1 MSIVKIFRRTSG
13 AVYRCHVPKLWNE
26 TIESHRRDVR
36 DAVMETAASL
46 VFEHG
51 LRGVTMAQIAERAGI
66 GRATLYKYFSDV
78 DAILHAW
85 HARQVDGHLRALR
98 EIHDGAGDPAD
109 RITSVLR
116 AYARIVQKT
125 RSHDTDLVKF
135 LHPDQQVHDAQR
147 ELHDM
152 VAQLIAEAAD
162 AGKLRADVDAS
173 ELASYCL
180 HALNAAATVTSNKA
194 LDRLV
199 TVTVDGLRSSR
210 RRVGLARK

>member
-1 MSIVKIFRRTSG
+1 MECRTSG
-13 AVYRCHVPKLWNE
+13 AVYRYRVPKLWNE

-36 DAVMETAASL
+36 DAVMDTAAAL

-51 LRGVTMAQIAERAGI
+51 LRGVTMAQIAERVGI

-85 HARQVDGHLRALR
+85 HARQVDGHLRELR

-109 RITSVLR
+109 RLTLALV
-116 AYARIVQKT
+116 AYARIVQQT
-125 RSHDTDLVKF
+125 RSHDTELVKF

-152 VAQLIAEAAD
+152 VAQLISDAAD
-162 AGKLRADVDAS
+162 AGHLRADVDAS
-173 ELASYCL
+173 ELAGYCL
-180 HALNAAATVTSNKA
+180 HALSAAASLTTDEA
-194 LDRLV
+194 LERLV

-210 RRVGLARK
+210 RRVGPTRK

>member
-1 MSIVKIFRRTSG
+1 MYRHASG
-13 AVYRCHVPKLWNE
+13 AVYRCLVPKLWNE

-36 DAVMETAASL
+36 DAVMDTVAAL

-85 HARQVDGHLRALR
+85 HARQVENHLRQLR
-98 EIHDGAGDPAD
+98 EIHDGAGDPAE
-109 RITSVLR
+109 RLHSALL
-116 AYARIVQKT
+116 AYARIVQQS
-125 RSHDTDLVKF
+125 RSHDTELVKF
-135 LHPDQQVHDAQR
+135 LHPNQQVHDAQR

-152 VAQLIAEAAD
+152 VAQLIIEAAD
-162 AGKLRADVDAS
+162 GGHLRADVVAS
-173 ELASYCL
+173 ELASYCV
-180 HALNAAATVTSNKA
+180 HALNAAATLTTNEA
-194 LDRLV
+194 LERLV

-210 RRVGLARK
+210 RRVGSARK